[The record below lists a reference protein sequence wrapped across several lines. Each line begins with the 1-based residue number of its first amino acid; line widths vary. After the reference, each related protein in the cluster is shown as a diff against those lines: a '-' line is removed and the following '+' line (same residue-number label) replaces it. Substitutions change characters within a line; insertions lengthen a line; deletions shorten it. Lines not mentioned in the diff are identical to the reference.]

1 MIRFH
6 ILAGDHRQAQ
16 ALADT
21 MRLNTNEWRYIISRK
36 SILGIRK
43 QVILAF
49 GTWQA
54 REDWGDIMDMARM
67 REMTILYIN
76 DRPELN
82 SRPMR

>member
-1 MIRFH
+1 MIRFY

-21 MRLNTNEWRYIISRK
+21 MRLAPNEWRYIISSQ
-36 SILGIRK
+36 SILGLRNE
-43 QVILAF
+43 VILAF

-54 REDWGDIMDMARM
+54 KKDLDEIMDIARV
-67 REMTILYIN
+67 REMTILYIH
-76 DRPELN
+76 DGRELN

>member
-21 MRLNTNEWRYIISRK
+21 MRLAPNEWRYIIRRE
-36 SILGIRK
+36 SIFGLRNE
-43 QVILAF
+43 VILAF

-54 REDWGDIMDMARM
+54 RKDLDEIMDIARV

>member
-1 MIRFH
+1 MIRFY

-21 MRLNTNEWRYIISRK
+21 MRLAPNEWRYINRLE
-36 SILGIRK
+36 SILGIRGG
-43 QVILAF
+43 VILAF

-54 REDWGDIMDMARM
+54 RRDLVDVMAMARV

-76 DRPELN
+76 DR
-82 SRPMR
+82 